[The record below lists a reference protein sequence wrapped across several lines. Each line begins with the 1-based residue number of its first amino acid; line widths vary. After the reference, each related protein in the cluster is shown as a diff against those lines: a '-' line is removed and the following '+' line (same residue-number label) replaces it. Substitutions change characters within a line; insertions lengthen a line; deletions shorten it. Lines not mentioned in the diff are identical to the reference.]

1 MIMLSI
7 VSLLVGAALGQR
19 FRVLVLMPATA
30 ILLAFAVGI
39 GVAHAYT
46 VWSIILMVAV
56 TTTSVQIG
64 YVLGIGIRHAMAAV
78 WSSGS
83 SPLAA
88 PTPSTAARQPA
99 R

>member
-7 VSLLVGAALGQR
+7 VSLFVGAALGQR

-30 ILLAFAVGI
+30 ILLVLAVGI
-39 GVAHAYT
+39 GVAQAYT
-46 VWSIILMVAV
+46 AWSVILMVAA
-56 TTTSVQIG
+56 TTASMQIG
-64 YVLGIGIRHAMAAV
+64 YLIGIGIRHALAAV

-88 PTPSTAARQPA
+88 PTPSTPA